1 MWEISENL
9 HRAELTTLERAEHV
23 AEWIRLAE
31 QQAEDLSAQV
41 AQKGR
46 YKSGDKPHR
55 PKGGLSAASREL
67 GIDRDTARRSMKVAS
82 LSPEAKDAARET
94 GLDDNRSA
102 LLKAAS
108 APPEK
113 QAEAIKQ
120 AAAFKP
126 FLTTLIKPSA

>member
-1 MWEISENL
+1 
-9 HRAELTTLERAEHV
+9 V

-31 QQAEDLSAQV
+31 QKPAELQSAQL
-41 AQKGR
+41 APNEKSKRRDGR
-46 YKSGDKPHR
+46 GHR
-55 PKGGLSAASREL
+55 KEGGIRAASREL
-67 GIDRDTARRSMKVAS
+67 GIDRDAARRAVQVAS
-82 LSPEAKDAARET
+82 LSSEAKDAARET